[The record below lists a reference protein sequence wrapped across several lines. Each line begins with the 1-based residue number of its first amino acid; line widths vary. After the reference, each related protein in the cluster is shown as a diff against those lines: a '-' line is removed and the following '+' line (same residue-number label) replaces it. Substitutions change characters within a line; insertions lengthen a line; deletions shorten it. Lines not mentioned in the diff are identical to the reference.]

1 MVNECADKIVF
12 LTLIVGRKQKDA
24 VLTALLGLG
33 IHIIYTAYGK
43 GTVKASYLQTTLG
56 LIPEKHKAVITCV
69 STGTKAD
76 KVLQTLVE
84 KFDLNKPNT
93 GIAFT
98 MPVDGLSF

>member
-24 VLTALLGLG
+24 VLTALLGLR
-33 IHIIYTAYGK
+33 IHIIHTAYGK
-43 GTVKASYLQTTLG
+43 GTVKAGYLQAALG

-69 STGTKAD
+69 STGAKAD
-76 KVLQTLVE
+76 AVLQMLVE
-84 KFDLNKPNT
+84 RFDFNKPNT
-93 GIAFT
+93 GVAFT